1 MKSEQLKIEIDKLL
15 DKFIDESNIQESKT
29 DSIEWILT
37 ANKMPV
43 KTIETEP
50 LKRFPDGHLTN
61 VHSSWIKFDNVE
73 TVNRY
78 YEIGINYVNS
88 ILKEAEKQH
97 EANIPAIENNKRII
111 EGIDNLMGRFGILK
125 EFSEYCYKTSRHRSK
140 EWVKSAA
147 NWPSEVRKTIPT
159 TDAFEAIK
167 RNCASKIAEIEQ
179 WKTTRLAEIV
189 KAEYAKN
196 LEQRKAEESVL
207 FYKLCAKY
215 DITPTQV
222 DWEIVIGKIIIV
234 DGSTEDLTAIKQYF
248 DFDEDDY

>member
-1 MKSEQLKIEIDKLL
+1 L

-61 VHSSWIKFDNVE
+61 GHSSWIKFDNVE

-78 YEIGINYVNS
+78 YEIGIKHVDS
-88 ILKEAEKQH
+88 SLKEAEKQH
-97 EANIPAIENNKRII
+97 EANLLAIENNKRVI
-111 EGIDNLMGRFGILK
+111 EGIDNLMGKFGILK
-125 EFSEYCYKTSRHRSK
+125 EWSEYCYKTSRHRSK
-140 EWVKSAA
+140 EWVKSSAI
-147 NWPSEVRKTIPT
+147 WPSEVRKTIPT

-179 WKTTRLAEIV
+179 WKTARLAEIDL
-189 KAEYAKN
+189 AEQKK
-196 LEQRKAEESVL
+196 LIEKCKAEETVL

-234 DGSTEDLTAIKQYF
+234 DGSTEDLTSIKQYF

>member
-15 DKFIDESNIQESKT
+15 DKFIDETNIQESKT

-50 LKRFPDGHLTN
+50 LKRFPDGYVGN
-61 VHSSWIKFDNVE
+61 SWVKFDNVE

-78 YEIGINYVNS
+78 YDIGLNHVNS

-97 EANIPAIENNKRII
+97 EANLPAIENNKRII
-111 EGIDNLMGRFGILK
+111 AGIDNLMGRFGILK
-125 EFSEYCYKTSRHRSK
+125 EFSEYCYKTSRHRNK

-147 NWPSEVRKTIPT
+147 NWPSEVRKSIPT
-159 TDAFEAIK
+159 TDGFEAIK
-167 RNCASKIAEIEQ
+167 QSCANKLKEIEQ
-179 WKTTRLAEIV
+179 WKTARLAEIV
-189 KAEYAKN
+189 KAEYSRS
-196 LEQRKAEESVL
+196 LEKRKAEETVL

-215 DITPTQV
+215 DITPTTQV
-222 DWEIVIGKIIIV
+222 DWEIVIGKIIMSK
-234 DGSTEDLTAIKQYF
+234 GSSEDLSLIKEYF